1 MKRKSLLL
9 LLMIL
14 PIMLTSTMT
23 YAMGD
28 RFSTHLTDENTSV
41 MTLAQGQAL
50 FTLSEDGQTMTYRV
64 IVANIKN
71 VTMAHIH
78 VAAVPG
84 GNGAPVV
91 WIYPASPP
99 APMLIPGRSQG
110 TLAMGSFTADDF
122 VNHFAGMDM
131 EDLLHAIHEGRAYLN
146 VHTTANPGGEIRGY
160 LHMR

>member
-1 MKRKSLLL
+1 MKRKSLFL

-14 PIMLTSTMT
+14 PIMISYTLT

-28 RFSTHLTDENTSV
+28 RFITHLTDENTSV

-50 FTLSEDGQTMTYRV
+50 FTLSEDGMTMSYRV

-78 VAAVPG
+78 VADAPG
-84 GNGAPVV
+84 VNGDPVV
-91 WIYPASPP
+91 WIHPANPP
-99 APMLIPGRSQG
+99 PVLIPGRSQG
-110 TLAMGSFTADDF
+110 TLVTGSFTADDF
-122 VNHFAGMDM
+122 VNHIEVKDM

-160 LHMR
+160 LRMR